1 MTEAPSIKIDVIA
14 SGIAVGWVHAECVSN
29 GPSPEALLSDVREAI
44 AVTVARKDS
53 AESTQLKG
61 AARDML
67 RFGTY
72 KPTGRGK
79 PASEYLLNAAAEGN
93 FPIISALVDINNLAS
108 LESLLP
114 ISIVDLDRAGTDHFL
129 VRRGRE
135 GEEYVFNP
143 AGQVLT
149 LRDLVLLSRMPA
161 DTPCA
166 TPIKDC
172 QATKT
177 HEGTRRVLGIVYGP
191 FTAAVRCQAAAA
203 RMAGL
208 MAAHCGA
215 DATSGGLES
224 P

>member
-1 MTEAPSIKIDVIA
+1 MDGRPALRIDMEAPGV
-14 SGIAVGWVHAECVSN
+14 AVGWVHAEGVEN
-29 GPSPEALLSDVREAI
+29 GPSPEELLAEVRRTVGV
-44 AVTVARKDS
+44 AVASKDS
-53 AESTQLKG
+53 PESALRKA

-67 RFGTY
+67 RFGAY

-79 PASEYLLNAAAEGN
+79 PASEYLLNAAAEGA
-93 FPIISALVDINNLAS
+93 FPVINTLVDINNLAS

-143 AGQVLT
+143 AGQVLA

-161 DTPCA
+161 DAPCA

-191 FTAAVRCQAAAA
+191 QAAAA
-203 RMAGL
+203 RCRATADRMASL
-208 MAAHCGA
+208 VEAHCGA
-215 DATSGGLES
+215 EVRTGVTECR
-224 P
+224 